1 MQRMHKSTIYMRKQ
15 TLRNRTIIRL
25 LPTLK
30 QRRPNAWNSVR
41 PLQKA
46 VQHCQQHHPQEPRL
60 DEAKP
65 SANEPIPSAKE
76 EHHVGNERIRKQVMS
91 SEQTSERRP
100 KQCGTRKCHRKR
112 DQMDQAKNSPIAQ
125 PIKNKQSNR
134 HKKQD
139 IKSIHRAY
147 SFSFTESLCL

>member
-65 SANEPIPSAKE
+65 SANEP
-76 EHHVGNERIRKQVMS
+76 IRKQVMS